1 MHHTLETACP
11 VSPARTSHAS
21 PAPAR
26 WRPAPRTVSEHEVL
40 TAVVDLSRRYHAPS
54 TSLIT
59 WQLARDGT
67 VTSAFQSAV
76 RDRLQHLRAS
86 GQLSCVTHRGTHRWS
101 ATIDRHQAS
110 A

>member
-1 MHHTLETACP
+1 MHHTL
-11 VSPARTSHAS
+11 RT

-26 WRPAPRTVSEHEVL
+26 RRPAPRTVSEQEVL
-40 TAVVDLSRRYHAPS
+40 AAVVELSRRYHAPS

-59 WQLARDGT
+59 WRLARHGT
-67 VTSAFQSAV
+67 VTSAFQSVV
-76 RDRLQHLRAS
+76 RDTLQHLRAS

-101 ATIDRHQAS
+101 PNVHSEHPS